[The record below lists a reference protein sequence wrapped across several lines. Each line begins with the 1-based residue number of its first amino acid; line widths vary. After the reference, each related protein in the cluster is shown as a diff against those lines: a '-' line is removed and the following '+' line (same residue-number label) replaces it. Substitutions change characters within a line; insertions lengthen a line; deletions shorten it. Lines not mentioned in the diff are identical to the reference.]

1 MGVNHHRAHAGLFD
15 NFKRIMKTYLAWQ
28 ACVERR
34 AVVAV
39 LQSEVIPRNSGRAYI
54 VKKEQRLRIAGKSI
68 VDFVAFNLDDLTERF
83 DQARTKTNQVKIF
96 ISTGDTLFS
105 KRNNPMLT
113 IVEDTFTE
121 GRHDLQKGM
130 CSRKRFEMVAQG
142 KSKRI
147 FAEGVDI
154 NPKATQE
161 IPDHGC
167 FENLSEAVKGCK
179 IAPDD
184 IPSPFNIFQCM
195 RIDPDTGIM
204 YDTMIRPKDEAHV
217 DFRAEMDCLVA
228 ASACP
233 ESGRGQAIRV
243 EIYDQ

>member
-1 MGVNHHRAHAGLFD
+1 MTLL
-15 NFKRIMKTYLAWQ
+15 KT
-28 ACVERR
+28 
-34 AVVAV
+34 
-39 LQSEVIPRNSGRAYI
+39 EVIGKNSGAAFEI
-54 VKKEQRLRIAGKSI
+54 KKGQRLRIAGKTI
-68 VDFVAFNLDDLTERF
+68 VDFVAFNLRDLAERF

-96 ISTGDTLFS
+96 ISTGDVLYS

-113 IVEDTFTE
+113 IVEDTFAE

-130 CSRKRFEMVAQG
+130 CSRKRFEMVARG
-142 KSKRI
+142 ESKRV

-154 NPKATQE
+154 NPKTVDE
-161 IPDHGC
+161 IPAHGC
-167 FENLSEAVKGCK
+167 WENLSNAVKPWN

-184 IPSPFNIFQCM
+184 VPSPFNIFQCM
-195 RIDPDTGIM
+195 RIDPETGVM
-204 YDTMIRPKDEAHV
+204 YDTMIRPKKEAHV
-217 DFRAEMDCLVA
+217 DFRAEMDLLVA